1 MSHGRIQVFFLSL
14 AAFACCALDLSAQKQ
29 ALQPRPSQ
37 ASDTSRYVEII
48 NANTY
53 RFLTI
58 DSVKQIQVMTGNV
71 QLLQGNTRFRGDS
84 VVFNERENY
93 VEAFGNIH
101 IQDADSVNIYSQYLM
116 YEGSKKLATFKRNVK
131 LSDGNSI
138 LYTDHME
145 YDLNGKV
152 GTYRDG
158 GRLESKQT
166 TLTSKQGFYYAD
178 IKDVYF
184 YDKVKLADP
193 EYALATDT
201 LLYNTGNRV
210 ATFIARTTIKSGNSI
225 VYTKEGFYDLQKKQ
239 SRLSKRSVVQDSSS
253 IMIADD
259 FAFDDN
265 KGMGEARGN
274 VWFKDSVQKIQLYAN
289 TLFFHKKKESFL
301 ATDKPVIILVQDN
314 DSIYI
319 AADTLFSGLFQEL
332 KALRR
337 KGYLSAFDTA
347 KVNFQGNDAVF
358 GETRTNM
365 RDTKTDSTINKNEQS
380 KLNKATLKVD
390 SVSLTDTKHVSIDA
404 IRFIT
409 GFRNVRIYNDSL
421 QAVADSMF
429 YSGIDSSF
437 ELYYEPTVWNK
448 DNQISG
454 DTILLFTKKKKAE
467 RLDVFENAM
476 MIQRLNIDY
485 YNQLRG
491 RVMKAFFK
499 EGEISLTD
507 VKGSSES
514 IYFARDD
521 DSAFVAMTRT
531 EADKIQMLFENRQLQ
546 QVKYISSIKSTT
558 YPMRKIPEDK
568 NKLEGFEWRD
578 EKRPKDKFSLF
589 Q

>member
-1 MSHGRIQVFFLSL
+1 MSRGKVNVFIALL
-14 AAFACCALDLSAQKQ
+14 AACLCCVFDLSAQKQ
-29 ALQPRPSQ
+29 APPPRPSQ

-71 QLLQGNTRFRGDS
+71 QLLQGNTRFRADS
-84 VVFNERENY
+84 VVFNERENF

-101 IQDADSVNIYSQYLM
+101 IKDADSVNIYSQYLM
-116 YEGSKKLATFKRNVK
+116 YEGTKKLATFKRNVK

-184 YDKVKLADP
+184 YEKVKLADP

-210 ATFIARTTIKSGNSI
+210 ATFLAPTTIKTGNSI

-239 SRLSKRSVVQDSSS
+239 SRLGKRSVVQDSSS
-253 IMIADD
+253 VMIADD

-274 VWFKDSVQKIQLYAN
+274 VWYKDSVQKMQLYAN
-289 TLFFHKKKESFL
+289 TLYFHKKKKSFL
-301 ATDKPVIILVQDN
+301 ATDKPVLVLVQET

-319 AADTLFSGLFQEL
+319 AADTLFSGMFQEL
-332 KALRR
+332 KTLRR
-337 KGYLSAFDTA
+337 KGFVSAFDTS
-347 KVNFQGNDAVF
+347 KVAFQEADSSVVINRSDLLSISNPLKNKP
-358 GETRTNM
+358 EKTSLSK
-365 RDTKTDSTINKNEQS
+365 DTIQIDSIASSTKNTIS
-380 KLNKATLKVD
+380 VD
-390 SVSLTDTKHVSIDA
+390 T

-437 ELYYEPTVWNK
+437 ALYYEPTVWNK
-448 DNQISG
+448 DNQITG
-454 DTILLFTKKKKAE
+454 DTILLFTKNKKADKM
-467 RLDVFENAM
+467 DVFENAM
-476 MIQRLNIDY
+476 MIQQLNSEC

-491 RVMKAFFK
+491 RFLKAIFK
-499 EGEISLTD
+499 DGEISFTE
-507 VKGSSES
+507 VKGNSES
-514 IYFARDD
+514 IYFARDS
-521 DSAFVAMTRT
+521 DSAFIGMTRT
-531 EADKIQMLFENRQLQ
+531 EADKIDMMFKNKQLQ
-546 QVKYISSIKSTT
+546 QVKYIRSIKSTT
-558 YPMRKIPEDK
+558 YPMRSIPEGK
-568 NKLEGFEWRD
+568 AKLEGFEWRN

>member
-1 MSHGRIQVFFLSL
+1 MSRGKINVFISLL
-14 AAFACCALDLSAQKQ
+14 AACLCCVFDLSAQKQ
-29 ALQPRPSQ
+29 TAPPRPSQ
-37 ASDTSRYVEII
+37 ATDTSRYVEII

-71 QLLQGNTRFRGDS
+71 QLLQGNTKFKADS
-84 VVFNERENY
+84 VVFNERENF

-101 IQDADSVNIYSQYLM
+101 IKDADSVNIYSQYLL

-184 YDKVKLADP
+184 YEKVKLADP

-210 ATFIARTTIKSGNSI
+210 ATFLAPTTIKTGNTI

-239 SRLSKRSVVQDSSS
+239 SRLGKRSVVQDSSS
-253 IMIADD
+253 VMIADD

-265 KGMGEARGN
+265 KGIGEARGN
-274 VWFKDSVQKIQLYAN
+274 VWYKDSVQKMQLYAN
-289 TLFFHKKKESFL
+289 TLYFHKKKKSFL
-301 ATDKPVIILVQDN
+301 ATDKPVLVMVQEK

-319 AADTLFSGLFQEL
+319 AADTLFSGMYQEL
-332 KALRR
+332 KTLRR
-337 KGYLSAFDTA
+337 KGFVSAFDTS
-347 KVNFQGNDAVF
+347 KINFQYADSSEIVHRSDTALKSSVQKNIPKKI
-358 GETRTNM
+358 N
-365 RDTKTDSTINKNEQS
+365 DTKDTIR
-380 KLNKATLKVD
+380 VD
-390 SVSLTDTKHVSIDA
+390 SLSILANKTIAIDT

-437 ELYYEPTVWNK
+437 ALYYEPTVWNK
-448 DNQISG
+448 ENQITG
-454 DTILLFTKKKKAE
+454 DTILLFTKNKKAD
-467 RLDVFENAM
+467 RMDVFENAL
-476 MIQRLNIDY
+476 MIQALNTEC
-485 YNQLRG
+485 YNQLSG

-499 EGEISLTD
+499 EGEIAFTD
-507 VKGSSES
+507 VKGSAES
-514 IYFARDD
+514 IYFARDN
-521 DSAFVAMTRT
+521 DSAFIGMTRT
-531 EADKIQMLFENRQLQ
+531 EADKIEMLFENKQLQ
-546 QVKYISSIKSTT
+546 QVKYIRSIKSAT
-558 YPMRKIPEDK
+558 YPMRSIPEGK
-568 NKLEGFEWRD
+568 AKLEGFEWRN